1 MLTIAQHNEAAKPA
15 ELPKRKQY
23 KEEPKKP
30 WIYAYYA
37 LMAGTQKRQVRL
49 QKEKFDAKVTAA
61 KLLIKEQEEA
71 GAIDQ
76 VNPAS

>member
-1 MLTIAQHNEAAKPA
+1 MLTIVQRNEAAKPA

-49 QKEKFDAKVTAA
+49 QKVAA
-61 KLLIKEQEEA
+61 EKEQKD
-71 GAIDQ
+71 AIDQ
-76 VNPAS
+76 ANPTS